1 MKSLLKQLCL
11 QHPNAGVML
20 TSLQWILNTVF
31 RMSNRL
37 KRRLTL
43 LEMYNGLGAHT
54 IPLAQCGFLSRI
66 VAVELDERLV
76 RACRHNVELNG
87 CTNVE
92 VYKGD
97 AAEWAKRALG
107 RDECCFDVLL
117 VDPPRDGLTEEVCK
131 MAAEGTS
138 FGHMIYISCG
148 RRALLRDLES
158 LCSAFDVADIAVI
171 DLFPGTDAVETLIH
185 LTRR

>member
-1 MKSLLKQLCL
+1 
-11 QHPNAGVML
+11 ML
-20 TSLQWILNTVF
+20 TSLHWVL
-31 RMSNRL
+31 NRL
-37 KRRLTL
+37 ANISPKKTSLTL

-54 IPLAQCGFLSRI
+54 IPLAKCGFLSRI

-76 RACRHNVELNG
+76 RACKHNVELNG
-87 CTNVE
+87 CTNVD

-97 AAEWAKRALG
+97 AAEWAKRAMRRG
-107 RDECCFDVLL
+107 ECCFDILL

-131 MAAEGTS
+131 MAVEGTFS
-138 FGHMIYISCG
+138 HMVYISCG

-158 LCSAFDVADIAVI
+158 LCSAFDVADMAVI
-171 DLFPGTDAVETLIH
+171 DLFPGTDAVETLVH